1 MKCYITWCFAG
12 FMVLDE
18 NCTLLDYELFPKS
31 KITEK
36 ITEILNGNLCK
47 EETSLLKRLAK
58 NYDEISVETE
68 ISTTKYKN
76 LKGYSKFQFE
86 SQSRAGEYLRSNL
99 STILLETE
107 FIQTEDE
114 LKDLI
119 HEVSLNITRDRL
131 QEAAEAEDLVLI
143 QAINALDELDETTS
157 KLAERL
163 REWYS
168 IHFPEL
174 DQIKSHEFYVRLI
187 ADYGDKDSIINSGLS
202 ETDLTIESSIGAE
215 LDESDISI
223 LTEYASSLKSLQ
235 NTRKSLNAYIE
246 NKMDEIA
253 PNLKDLLGASLGAK
267 MIAHVGGIKRLA
279 MLSSGTIQVLGAEK
293 ALFRHLKTGER
304 PPKHGLIYQHPDVRG
319 AKYWLRGKIAR
330 ALASKISLAVRKDV
344 FSGEF
349 DPSIKT
355 SFNDRVEEI
364 RKANPFP
371 KRPSKSSKT
380 SEKKSKKK
388 KNRDKYKKKFDVY
401 Y

>member
-1 MKCYITWCFAG
+1 M
-12 FMVLDE
+12 
-18 NCTLLDYELFPKS
+18 
-31 KITEK
+31 
-36 ITEILNGNLCK
+36 
-47 EETSLLKRLAK
+47 
-58 NYDEISVETE
+58 
-68 ISTTKYKN
+68 
-76 LKGYSKFQFE
+76 
-86 SQSRAGEYLRSNL
+86 
-99 STILLETE
+99 
-107 FIQTEDE
+107 
-114 LKDLI
+114 
-119 HEVSLNITRDRL
+119 
-131 QEAAEAEDLVLI
+131 
-143 QAINALDELDETTS
+143 
-157 KLAERL
+157 
-163 REWYS
+163 
-168 IHFPEL
+168 
-174 DQIKSHEFYVRLI
+174 
-187 ADYGDKDSIINSGLS
+187 
-202 ETDLTIESSIGAE
+202 
-215 LDESDISI
+215 
-223 LTEYASSLKSLQ
+223 
-235 NTRKSLNAYIE
+235 NAYIE

-380 SEKKSKKK
+380 SKKKSKKK